1 MNCEI
6 CGAFEETLFKTDVEG
21 AVMNLCKNCSK
32 YGKVIGSSVQVNNKV
47 QRKAESESELK
58 YDYLNEIKNALKEK
72 GLSIE
77 EVAERIKCSPKD
89 MKKIVNGEILP
100 DKNITTK
107 LEKLLNISLY
117 EVELVSDS
125 ASKRDTDNLSFGDV
139 VYIKKSKK

>member
-6 CGAFEETLFKTDVEG
+6 CGAFEETLFKTDIEG